1 MTVYEPW
8 FSHSYPI
15 LWIVLAAL
23 AWGLYQ
29 HYKE

>member
-1 MTVYEPW
+1 MTEPW
-8 FSHSYPI
+8 ISQGYPI
-15 LWIVLAAL
+15 LWIVLIAL